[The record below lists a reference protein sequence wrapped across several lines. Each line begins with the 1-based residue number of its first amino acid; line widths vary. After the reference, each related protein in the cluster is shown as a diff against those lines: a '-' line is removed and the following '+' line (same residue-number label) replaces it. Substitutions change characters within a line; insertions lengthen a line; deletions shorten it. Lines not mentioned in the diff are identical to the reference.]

1 MFVLYCV
8 LDLSRNLE
16 LILFGGQ
23 TQCVVVDL
31 GDDMPSPADVQL
43 AHTRLRSLC
52 LGGEEFI
59 TPASTPS
66 LKPNQQSTTLY

>member
-1 MFVLYCV
+1 MLIMYMLCFVLDRNKFPNTAV
-8 LDLSRNLE
+8 LCRNLE

-31 GDDMPSPADVQL
+31 GDEMPSPADVQL

-52 LGGEEFI
+52 LGGEEF
-59 TPASTPS
+59 
-66 LKPNQQSTTLY
+66 TTLA